1 MTTTAEMTAGGGGD
15 GIIPSAR
22 TPWTDAL
29 VLTASGDA
37 AAGAMWLGMARD
49 ADVGGVVREGG
60 SKRPAG
66 FLRAAGDLL
75 RAMGEHTKVYLDPLL
90 SLALVLLEEASEI
103 CENAAAARLAA
114 AAEYRAGVAGSGG
127 EDGMDVDGVV
137 EDENEIDDDVDDD
150 EDDDDDDDDDE
161 KKKNKKDK
169 GGSAARGKSAASSSS
184 SSRDAREVRVLAVRF
199 LGALFARHPGFD
211 YSAYWPMVLK
221 ALSPMAARMAA
232 ESGAAAPPP
241 ALAVVAALAD
251 DERLAPL
258 LTTSGGAVGWCKSE
272 LV

>member
-1 MTTTAEMTAGGGGD
+1 MWWLQWGPYGCMVITAVFAFCNCFISWCSKRASKSHTFDAVQNKATAD
-15 GIIPSAR
+15 D
-22 TPWTDAL
+22 TPGFAKVDL
-29 VLTASGDA
+29 VFDHSA
-37 AAGAMWLGMARD
+37 AASMTFP
-49 ADVGGVVREGG
+49 
-60 SKRPAG
+60 SP
-66 FLRAAGDLL
+66 RASF
-75 RAMGEHTKVYLDPLL
+75 E
-90 SLALVLLEEASEI
+90 SEQI
-103 CENAAAARLAA
+103 
-114 AAEYRAGVAGSGG
+114 VQ
-127 EDGMDVDGVV
+127 GVV

-221 ALSPMAARMAA
+221 ALSPMAARKAA